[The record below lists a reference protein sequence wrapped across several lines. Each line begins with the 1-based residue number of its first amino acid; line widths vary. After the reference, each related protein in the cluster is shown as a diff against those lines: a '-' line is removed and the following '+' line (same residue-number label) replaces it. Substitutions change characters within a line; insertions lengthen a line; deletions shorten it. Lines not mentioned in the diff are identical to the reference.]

1 MRHALRSAQEHKCA
15 DLQSF
20 SLQTFFPAAGGAATL
35 EAASPDG
42 KPHCRYLNSENHGGD
57 GDGDRGEQR
66 GRCGRQVSHR
76 ASALLHLSTSLC
88 PALGCS
94 AWSLSFGSAPCS
106 GTMIRPP
113 RLMRGRAQVY
123 FNGRMVPE
131 HEARVSIF
139 DSALMFGDM
148 VSSGSC
154 SASAPSLTSC
164 SLGRPSR

>member
-1 MRHALRSAQEHKCA
+1 MAETATATEVNSGVDAAAKYRTVRGLCSISA
-15 DLQSF
+15 
-20 SLQTFFPAAGGAATL
+20 TG
-35 EAASPDG
+35 
-42 KPHCRYLNSENHGGD
+42 
-57 GDGDRGEQR
+57 
-66 GRCGRQVSHR
+66 
-76 ASALLHLSTSLC
+76 LC

-148 VSSGSC
+148 VSR
-154 SASAPSLTSC
+154 T
-164 SLGRPSR
+164 